1 MEKEIYLLYSCDDWK
16 SYSSFRLVMAST
28 NENEV
33 RKEVIKQVD
42 KGYMDYD
49 SCLDE
54 LETLDLESINNILE
68 YGFIN
73 IVKDGELQ

>member
-16 SYSSFRLVMAST
+16 SYNSFRLVMAST